1 MPERI
6 QELRR
11 LVDELEEELH
21 GIDSLDEKSRLVL
34 REAAEEIQAAL
45 HKDDVDGIE
54 HATMT
59 EGLNDMVSEFK
70 SSHPT
75 LYAVV
80 NRMIDVL
87 GQMGI

>member
-1 MPERI
+1 MPQRI

-11 LVDELEEELH
+11 LLDELEEELH
-21 GIDSLDEKSRLVL
+21 GIESLDDKSRMMLK
-34 REAAEEIQAAL
+34 ETAKEIQAAL
-45 HKDDVDGIE
+45 QKEDVTSME
-54 HATMT
+54 HQTMSA
-59 EGLNDMVSEFK
+59 GLNDVISEFK

-80 NRMIDVL
+80 NRMVDVL

>member
-11 LVDELEEELH
+11 LLDELEEELH
-21 GIDSLDEKSRLVL
+21 GIESLDDKSRMMLK
-34 REAAEEIQAAL
+34 ETAKEIQAAL
-45 HKDDVDGIE
+45 QKEDVTSME
-54 HATMT
+54 HQTMSA
-59 EGLNDMVSEFK
+59 GLNDVISEFK

-80 NRMIDVL
+80 NRMVDVL

>member
-11 LVDELEEELH
+11 LLDELEEELH
-21 GIDSLDEKSRLVL
+21 GIESLDDKSRLML
-34 REAAEEIQAAL
+34 KEAAEEIQVAL
-45 HKDDVDGIE
+45 QKEDVASIE
-54 HATMT
+54 HQTMSA
-59 EGLNDMVSEFK
+59 GLTDAISEFK

-80 NRMIDVL
+80 NRMVDVL

>member
-11 LVDELEEELH
+11 LLDELEEELR
-21 GIDSLDEKSRLVL
+21 GIESLDDKSRLML
-34 REAAEEIQAAL
+34 QEAAEEIQAAL
-45 HKDDVDGIE
+45 QKEDVASIE
-54 HATMT
+54 HQTMSA
-59 EGLNDMVSEFK
+59 GLNDIISEFK

-80 NRMIDVL
+80 NRMVDVL

>member
-11 LVDELEEELH
+11 LVDELEQELH
-21 GIDSLDEKSRLVL
+21 GIESLDDKSRLVL
-34 REAAEEIQAAL
+34 KEAAEEIQAAL
-45 HKDDVDGIE
+45 HKDDVDSIE
-54 HATMT
+54 HETMSA
-59 EGLNDMVSEFK
+59 GLNEMVSEFK